1 MPERVLFEGE
11 IPWQHFDWGST
22 NTGGTRNTG
31 SWRFGHVRPGPP
43 EDPTAGALA
52 VLGVP
57 PGAPPDVMRRA
68 YRARLKE
75 THPDHGGTA
84 EAVRKV
90 IAAGQALGL

>member
-11 IPWQHFDWGST
+11 IPWQHYDWGTTT
-22 NTGGTRNTG
+22 NSGGN
-31 SWRFGHVRPGPP
+31 WRVTLRPP

-57 PGAPPDVMRRA
+57 PGAPPDVVRRA

-84 EAVRKV
+84 DAVRKV